1 MYERMEVNKM
11 YTNRIDTAGNTIYE
25 EVNSFNIIFCPY
37 CGAMNYINL
46 PWYGSIQ
53 GKIFCDRCGGEIG

>member
-1 MYERMEVNKM
+1 M